1 MENGVELG
9 MLISAIINQ
18 GEGGGLDILL
28 YLLPLLCCMMAMAQ
42 RGERASSPETVTES
56 WFTTQDIETTYK
68 AIEAETA
75 EWRKKAEER
84 KEKGESLTSKLRGA
98 LGGRRAGERYVV
110 KETKQ
115 PRLFRMADMTGPIYF
130 ELTEVEGGGTVVKT
144 TYSSLI
150 KSQMAGFKA
159 GLPLKI
165 PATPIGNRCPSCGKP
180 VLPEFTLCPYC
191 GEKLIK
197 E

>member
-1 MENGVELG
+1 

-18 GEGGGLDILL
+18 GEGVGLDNILWII
-28 YLLPLLCCMMAMAQ
+28 LPLLCCMMAMGQ
-42 RGERASSPETVTES
+42 RGERASAPVTVTES
-56 WFTTQDIETTYK
+56 WFTVQDIETTYK
-68 AIEAETA
+68 AVEAETA

-84 KEKGESLTSKLRGA
+84 KKERGQSLTSRLRGA
-98 LGGRRAGERYVV
+98 LGGGKAGERYVV

-115 PRLFRMADMTGPIYF
+115 PRLFRMDDPTGPIYF

-144 TYSSLI
+144 TYSTSI
-150 KSQMAGFKA
+150 KIQMAGFKA
-159 GLPLKI
+159 SLPLKI
-165 PATPIGNRCPSCGKP
+165 PAAPIGNRCPSCGKS
-180 VLPEFTLCPYC
+180 VLPEFNICPYC